1 MSMTSCLKLI
11 LDEEHAVKL
20 SHLAERTH
28 ARPGTIT
35 RSWSEWSGREE
46 SEPHFPTDLL
56 DRAGRWAAGRGGVV
70 GVRRLSGRSSQVYGW
85 YSSAEVSRWPE
96 LSAPPAL

>member
-1 MSMTSCLKLI
+1 MSMTSCLNLI

-35 RSWSEWSGREE
+35 RSCS
-46 SEPHFPTDLL
+46 PD
-56 DRAGRWAAGRGGVV
+56 DARALPGTGHQDE
-70 GVRRLSGRSSQVYGW
+70 RRSD
-85 YSSAEVSRWPE
+85 
-96 LSAPPAL
+96 

>member
-1 MSMTSCLKLI
+1 MSMTSCLNLI

-35 RSWSEWSGREE
+35 RSCRVARNQAD
-46 SEPHFPTDLL
+46 TI
-56 DRAGRWAAGRGGVV
+56 RVKVRGGV
-70 GVRRLSGRSSQVYGW
+70 
-85 YSSAEVSRWPE
+85 SAEGRCPR
-96 LSAPPAL
+96 LD

>member
-1 MSMTSCLKLI
+1 MSMTSCLNLI

-35 RSWSEWSGREE
+35 RSWELGEARGLGVGLTCSPSGWPDFTASGSRE
-46 SEPHFPTDLL
+46 TRD
-56 DRAGRWAAGRGGVV
+56 
-70 GVRRLSGRSSQVYGW
+70 
-85 YSSAEVSRWPE
+85 
-96 LSAPPAL
+96 

>member
-1 MSMTSCLKLI
+1 MSMTSCLNLI

-35 RSWSEWSGREE
+35 RSWSWREEWS
-46 SEPHFPTDLL
+46 
-56 DRAGRWAAGRGGVV
+56 RG
-70 GVRRLSGRSSQVYGW
+70 
-85 YSSAEVSRWPE
+85 
-96 LSAPPAL
+96 